1 LRGQPGAKRLPEAG
15 RQVDCLAAI
24 PISQGGK
31 FMAANSRWL
40 AVCSLLLGI
49 IVQEPSAQEPK
60 PAMRPIT
67 DAESILAV
75 YREDW
80 GLYSRGEP
88 TIIFSAWPDGS
99 IIWSGDR
106 LMGGPPYRAGHI
118 DPKRVTAFL
127 SRLEKDG
134 FFADAKLNDANF
146 GPDSQF
152 TTMFIKSG
160 KKQVKMCSWHE
171 LMEDSDTLVVDNHGA
186 AILNGRRRLDELRK
200 APAHYLFYRFVW
212 SETRSRLA
220 DLVPAESTATG
231 GKPVMKAGKLSW
243 QEPAA
248 TRALRP

>member
-1 LRGQPGAKRLPEAG
+1 MP
-15 RQVDCLAAI
+15 
-24 PISQGGK
+24 
-31 FMAANSRWL
+31 ANSRWL
-40 AVCSLLLGI
+40 ALLSLLLGI
-49 IVQEPSAQEPK
+49 IVSEPSAQEPK

-80 GLYSRGEP
+80 GRGSRGEP
-88 TIIFSAWPDGS
+88 AIIFATWPDGS
-99 IIWSGDR
+99 VIWSGDR

-118 DPKRVTAFL
+118 GPKRVAALL

-146 GPDSQF
+146 GPDSRF
-152 TTMFIKSG
+152 TTLFIKSG

-171 LMEDSDTLVVDNHGA
+171 LMEDSDKLVADDGGA
-186 AILNGRRRLDELRK
+186 AILNGRRRLDVLRE

-212 SETRSRLA
+212 AETRTRLA
-220 DLVPAESTATG
+220 DLVPAESSATD

-248 TRALRP
+248 TSVRRP